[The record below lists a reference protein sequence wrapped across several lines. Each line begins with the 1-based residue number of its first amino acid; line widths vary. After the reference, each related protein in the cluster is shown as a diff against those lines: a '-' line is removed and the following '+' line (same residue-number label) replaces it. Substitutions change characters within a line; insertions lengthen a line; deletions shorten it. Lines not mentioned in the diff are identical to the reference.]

1 MTQSLLNGLNV
12 LELGEGV
19 SAAYCAKLL
28 GQLGARVVKAEPPE
42 GDRTRRV
49 GPFPG
54 TSRTRSAAR
63 YS

>member
-28 GQLGARVVKAEPPE
+28 G
-42 GDRTRRV
+42 
-49 GPFPG
+49 
-54 TSRTRSAAR
+54 AAWR
-63 YS
+63 AGGQGRAAGG